1 MEYDWKEAVRAVAP
15 TIATVLGGP
24 LAGTAVGAISNAL
37 LGKPDGTEEEIS
49 AILKTA
55 SPELLGKLRVEEMQF
70 KLKLKEMGVEVDKLH
85 AADRSSARQRE
96 IAVKDWAPSLI
107 AMASFVG
114 FFSIL
119 GFMMVYEMPERSV
132 QPVNIMLGVLGGIIA
147 SITAYY
153 FGSSKG
159 SDNKDALL
167 ATR

>member
-1 MEYDWKEAVRAVAP
+1 VGFDWKEAVRAVAP

-24 LAGTAVGAISNAL
+24 LAWTAVGALSNAL
-37 LGKPDGTEEEIS
+37 LGKPDGTEDEL
-49 AILKTA
+49 AAVLKSA
-55 SPELLGKLRVEEMQF
+55 SPELLGKLKVEEMQF
-70 KLKLKEMGVEVDKLH
+70 KLKMRELGVEVDKLH

-96 IAVKDWAPSLI
+96 MAVRDWAPSLI
-107 AMASFVG
+107 ALASFVG
-114 FFSIL
+114 FFAIL
-119 GFMMVYEMPERSV
+119 GAMMVWEIPDTSV

-159 SDNKDALL
+159 ADNKDALL